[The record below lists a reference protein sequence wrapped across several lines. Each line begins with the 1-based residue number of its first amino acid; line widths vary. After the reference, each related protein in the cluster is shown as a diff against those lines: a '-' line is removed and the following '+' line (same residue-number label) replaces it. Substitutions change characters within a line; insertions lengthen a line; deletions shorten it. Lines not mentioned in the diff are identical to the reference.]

1 MNIFE
6 ALKKGD
12 SILKKNGIKSYKID
26 SEILM
31 SKVFQKNRI
40 DIILN
45 SKKNLLEKEIKL
57 YNNLIEQRS
66 KKKPIAYLIG
76 KKEFWKY
83 EFDVTEDVLI
93 PRPDT
98 EIIIE
103 QTLKSTKNKSRLR
116 ILDIGIGS
124 GCILLSILKERKS
137 FYGTGI
143 DICKKTLDICMVNAK
158 KLNLIDR
165 IRLFKSDVDNFNYG
179 KYDLI
184 VSNPPYIK
192 KFDLKYLEKDV
203 YDYEPI
209 SALDGGLDGLFEITK
224 VIYNSSKLIKK
235 NGVLII
241 EIAFNQTDKVKKIL
255 KKNGYYIKD
264 VIKDLAD
271 NDRCIVSIKK

>member
-12 SILKKNGIKSYKID
+12 NILKKKGIKSYKLD

-31 SKVFQKNRI
+31 SQVFQIDRT

-45 SKKNLLEKEIKL
+45 SLKKLSDKEIKI
-57 YNNLIEQRS
+57 YNDLIEQRS

-83 EFDVTEDVLI
+83 EFYVTKDVLI

-98 EIIIE
+98 EVIIE
-103 QTLKSTKNKSRLR
+103 QSLKITKNKSRLK
-116 ILDIGIGS
+116 ILDIGVGS
-124 GCILLSILKERKS
+124 GCILLSILKERNS

-143 DICKKTLDICMVNAK
+143 DISKKTLDICMINVK
-158 KLNLIDR
+158 KLNLINR
-165 IRLFKSDVDNFNYG
+165 IKLFKTDVDNFNYG

-192 KFDLKYLEKDV
+192 KYDLKYLEKDV
-203 YDYEPI
+203 YDYEPR
-209 SALDGGLDGLFEITK
+209 SALEGGLDGLSEIKK
-224 VIYNSSKLIKK
+224 VIFNSSKFIKK
-235 NGVLII
+235 NGILIL
-241 EIAFNQTDKVKKIL
+241 EIAFNQKNRVKTIL
-255 KKNGYYIKD
+255 IKNGYYIKD
-264 VIKDLAD
+264 VVKDLA
-271 NDRCIVSIKK
+271 NNNRCIISIKK

>member
-6 ALKKGD
+6 AMKKGD
-12 SILKKNGIKSYKID
+12 HILKKNGVKSYKLD

-45 SKKNLLEKEIKL
+45 SNKNLSDKEVLL
-57 YNNLIEQRS
+57 YSNLIEQRS

-83 EFDVTEDVLI
+83 EFDVNKDVLI

-103 QTLKSTKNKSRLR
+103 QTLKLTKNKSRLK

-143 DICKKTLDICMVNAK
+143 DISKKTLDICMINAK
-158 KLNLIDR
+158 KLNLFNR
-165 IRLFKSDVDNFNYG
+165 IRLFKSDVDNFSFG

-184 VSNPPYIK
+184 ISNPPYIK

-203 YDYEPI
+203 YDYEPK
-209 SALDGGLDGLFEITK
+209 SALDGGLDGLLKITK

-235 NGVLII
+235 NGVLIL
-241 EIAFNQTDKVKKIL
+241 EIAFNQADKVKKIL
-255 KKNGYYIKD
+255 RRNGYYIKD
-264 VIKDLAD
+264 VIKDLAN

>member
-6 ALKKGD
+6 AIKKGD
-12 SILKKNGIKSYKID
+12 NILKKNGIKNYKLD

-40 DIILN
+40 DIILDSN
-45 SKKNLLEKEIKL
+45 KNLSKKEIML
-57 YNNLIEQRS
+57 YNNLIEQRA

-83 EFDVTEDVLI
+83 EFYVTKDVLI

-98 EIIIE
+98 EIVIE
-103 QTLKSTKNKSRLR
+103 QTLKLTKNKPSLR

-143 DICKKTLDICMVNAK
+143 DICKKTLDICMFNAK
-158 KLNLIDR
+158 KLYLNDR

-179 KYDLI
+179 KYDLV

-192 KFDLKYLEKDV
+192 KFNLY
-203 YDYEPI
+203 
-209 SALDGGLDGLFEITK
+209 
-224 VIYNSSKLIKK
+224 
-235 NGVLII
+235 
-241 EIAFNQTDKVKKIL
+241 
-255 KKNGYYIKD
+255 
-264 VIKDLAD
+264 
-271 NDRCIVSIKK
+271 R